1 MSTKC
6 DICGKSRSV
15 GNQISKSDN
24 RTKRIWAPNIQHI
37 RIVEKGQ
44 TMRKNVCT
52 TCIRSGRI
60 TRAI

>member
-6 DICGKSRSV
+6 DICGKCRSV

-24 RTKRIWAPNIQHI
+24 RTKRIWAPNIQRI

>member
-15 GNQISKSDN
+15 GNRITKSDN
-24 RTKRIWAPNIQHI
+24 RIKRVWAPNIQRI
-37 RIVEKGQ
+37 RIVKEGR
-44 TMRKNVCT
+44 TMRANVCT